1 MAEEPEHTVQVFF
14 YLLTMGSFVKGET
27 YYQRV
32 RNISIFYL
40 PFLHSGKISLV
51 IKFLFGYDE

>member
-1 MAEEPEHTVQVFF
+1 MAEEPEHTAQVFF
-14 YLLTMGSFVKGET
+14 YVLNMGSFVKGET

-40 PFLHSGKISLV
+40 PFLHSCTISLV
-51 IKFLFGYDE
+51 IKFLFGYDD